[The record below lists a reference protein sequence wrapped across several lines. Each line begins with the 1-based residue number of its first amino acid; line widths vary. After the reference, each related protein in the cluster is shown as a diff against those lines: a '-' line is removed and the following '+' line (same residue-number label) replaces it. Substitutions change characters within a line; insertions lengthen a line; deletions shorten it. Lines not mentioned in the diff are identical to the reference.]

1 MQTFGDSVINT
12 SVTIGRFLDID
23 DSELTFTLLFTVRLE
38 WFDDNLKFLFLKD
51 YMMENIVNEDMKKQI
66 WNPEV
71 MVLVPDPRYQHKISE
86 YLTVRKEGEPKLSH
100 DNDKLFFNE
109 TYHGSQNS
117 FVKDTYIQ
125 SKFICSFNKI
135 QSYPFG
141 VQTCTI
147 NIFLKGSDEFRIKM
161 VAKNLSLFHDSTK
174 LLKKGDDTYEVG
186 QYFVKSWSLY
196 NTEKGN
202 TVTLELNMIRS
213 LFKIFMVTYLPT
225 ILMNVMN
232 QAVVYIRTEN
242 KFDLIITVN
251 ITCMMVLASMYLSVS
266 SSLPSTANIKPIE
279 IWLLVNL
286 IYPVFVIIS
295 NVIVQVSI
303 YYKNGLKHH

>member
-1 MQTFGDSVINT
+1 MQTFGDSVIYT
-12 SVTIGRFLDID
+12 SVTIERFLDID

-38 WFDDNLKFLFLKD
+38 WYDDNLKFLFLKN

-86 YLTVRKEGEPKLSH
+86 YFTVRKEGEPKLSH

-109 TYHGSQNS
+109 TYHGNQNS

-141 VQTCTI
+141 VQKCTI

-161 VAKNLSLFHDSTK
+161 VAKNLSHDSIK
-174 LLKKGDDTYEVG
+174 LMIKGDDTYEVG

-295 NVIVQVSI
+295 NVIVQVTI
-303 YYKNGLKHH
+303 YNKNGLKHH